1 MLAAILVNIERTLWG
16 RSPKPNARDEDAELQ
31 LIIKAITEW
40 MNEQ

>member
-16 RSPKPNARDEDAELQ
+16 RKPKPSAQDDDAELQ

-40 MNEQ
+40 MDEQ